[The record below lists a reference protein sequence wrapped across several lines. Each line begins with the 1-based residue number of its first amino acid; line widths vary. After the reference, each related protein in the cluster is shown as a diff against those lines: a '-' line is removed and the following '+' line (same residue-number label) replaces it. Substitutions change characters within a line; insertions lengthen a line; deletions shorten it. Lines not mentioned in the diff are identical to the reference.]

1 MEEKLFGPY
10 TRKDNGRKQLA
21 IIKEDGSH
29 SSISY
34 PKWLMEQFLGR
45 KLEDW
50 ETVDHIDRDFT
61 NDSLDNLRVIN
72 KKEHISDD
80 VKRVKKIKFN
90 CVFCGM
96 PGERSPKDW
105 DNNIKKGK
113 SGPFCSKSCVGK
125 YKRLLQLN
133 KIQKINP
140 PELCERE
147 YFYVE
152 KEIPKNNYTPEDY
165 KRFDEIK
172 SRVFRHPITKKVK
185 IPKQPK
191 NKLSRKLKERT
202 TFYCS
207 CGNKKDKRSSIC
219 KICSGKSEKPKKFS
233 ISKEEL
239 EILIQTKPYTEIGKM
254 FGVSDNAIK
263 KRAKRLGIPL
273 ENRLG
278 YWTRTKRALE
288 SKKPNS

>member
-10 TRKDNGRKQLA
+10 TRKDNGRKQLV

-172 SRVFRHPITKKVK
+172 SRVFRHPIIKK
-185 IPKQPK
+185 PKTIKSKKQK
-191 NKLSRKLKERT
+191 NIN
-202 TFYCS
+202 YCS
-207 CGNKKDKRSSIC
+207 CGSKIDDRSTSC
-219 KICSGKSEKPKKFS
+219 KSCIEKPKKFS

-239 EILIQTKPYTEIGKM
+239 ETLIQTKPYTEIGKM